1 MLSFVMVTQDD
12 GPDLDAG
19 LRALGAVMAPDDRLI
34 AFDTG
39 STDHGAARLEAFDA
53 PCDLIRLET
62 GALGWAEAM
71 RLALDLAQTP
81 YLMAL
86 QPRDRLC
93 PAPLSA
99 LRDHLA
105 AAAPDLAVLQT
116 GWWLCDPEH
125 PMPRTDAARVTALSA
140 PADPAALQGLCPD
153 PRRLVLSR
161 SPWRERSAVFGAGR
175 TASSLY
181 SEMLVQAGSVHVQPG
196 PVLVH
201 PPAPVDPV
209 PLLRDVLREMA
220 ALPSAART
228 ARLDARL
235 VWLDEV
241 VMRTPPEAGAALLDA
256 FTLLLRGL
264 ARPLRAR
271 LRAADGP
278 SGRVAAALHRRGRA
292 ETLAT
297 IALLAAQENRKRSDH
312 LATDYARL
320 RSDLDLALPGPD
332 YLRALYARLRGP

>member
-1 MLSFVMVTQDD
+1 MLSFVMVTQDE
-12 GPDLDAG
+12 GADLDAG
-19 LRALGAVMAPDDRLI
+19 LRALDAVMTPDDRLI
-34 AFDTG
+34 AVDTG
-39 STDHGAARLEAFDA
+39 STDHSVARLEAFDA
-53 PCDLIRLET
+53 RCHLVRLDA

-93 PAPLSA
+93 PGPLSA
-99 LRDHLA
+99 LRDYLA
-105 AAAPDLAVLQT
+105 ASAPDLAVLET
-116 GWWLCDPEH
+116 GWWLCDPDH
-125 PMPRTDAARVTALSA
+125 PMPRSDTALAMALPA

-153 PRRLVLSR
+153 PRRLVLSSAR
-161 SPWRERSAVFGAGR
+161 WRDRREALGADKTAV
-175 TASSLY
+175 SLY
-181 SEMLVQAGSVHVQPG
+181 AEVLAQAGSAHFQPG
-196 PVLVH
+196 PVLLH
-201 PPAPVDPV
+201 PPAPADPV
-209 PLLRDVLREMA
+209 ALLRDVAQEMA
-220 ALPSAART
+220 ALPAAARA

-256 FTLLLRGL
+256 FAGVLRGL
-264 ARPLRAR
+264 ARPLRRR

-278 SGRVAAALHRRGRA
+278 AGMIAAALHRRGRA
-292 ETLAT
+292 EALAT
-297 IALLAAQENRKRSDH
+297 LALLAAQENRRRTEH

-320 RSDLDLALPGPD
+320 RGDLDLALPGPD